1 MRKISA
7 NYICPVSGPPL
18 KNGIVE
24 IDQSGKIT
32 NVIDTR
38 GKLRETAGLE
48 FYNGIIVPG
57 FINAHC
63 HLEFS
68 YMKNRIPEKCGL
80 DQFIFHL
87 TKIRSES
94 TENIEEAIKD
104 AHNEMVRNGIV
115 AVGDISNTTDSF
127 PIKTENSIQYHTFL
141 EIFSRNPE
149 KASKIIQEA
158 FNLSSLIKKNYP
170 HSHSI
175 VPHAPYSV
183 SSELLNKINSLLDNT
198 PLTIHNQESMGE
210 LLLFKGQKGPL
221 YKMLTSMIPELK
233 DWVPKYENSLEYILN
248 GLNKSKQLLLV
259 HNTFSGNIDIS
270 KSKIYSGD
278 IYWIFC
284 PIANLYIEDKL
295 PDIPLFMKE
304 NQNIALGTDSLAS
317 NHQLSI
323 LEEMKVISD
332 HYPEI
337 PLEELIKWGTLNG
350 AKALNMENKIG
361 SIEIN
366 KNPGL
371 NLISNLNLPERRLTG
386 TTRVRKIC

>member
-7 NYICPVSGPPL
+7 NYIFPVSGPPL

-24 IDQSGKIT
+24 IDQSGKII

-38 GKLRETAGLE
+38 GKLKETAGLE

-57 FINAHC
+57 FVNTHC

-87 TKIRSES
+87 TKIRSELS
-94 TENIEEAIKD
+94 ESIGEAIKY
-104 AHNEMVRNGIV
+104 AHNEMVQNGIV
-115 AVGDISNTTDSF
+115 AVGDISNTAISF
-127 PIKTENSIQYHTFL
+127 PLKTGNSIQYHTFI
-141 EIFSRNPE
+141 EIFGRNPE
-149 KASKIIQEA
+149 KTSTIIHEA
-158 FNLSSLIKKNYP
+158 LNFSSLIKKKYP

-183 SSELLNKINSLLDNT
+183 SSELLNNINSLVDNT

-221 YKMLTSMIPELK
+221 YEMLTSMMPELK
-233 DWVPKYENSLEYILN
+233 NWVPKYENSLEYILN
-248 GLNKSKQLLLV
+248 GLKESKQLLLV
-259 HNTFSGNIDIS
+259 HNTFSDNIDIS
-270 KSKIYSGD
+270 KSGNYPVD

-350 AKALNMENKIG
+350 ARALNMENEIG

-366 KNPGL
+366 KTPGL
-371 NLISNLNLPERRLTG
+371 NLISNLNLPDKRLTG
-386 TTRVRKIC
+386 TTRVRRIC